1 MKLRYLEWWEVK
13 EARVQEL
20 STCSVCFFLCLFC
33 VFCFVVWFLFCFSRF
48 WLVPLFLWVIVCFRS
63 LLLHK
68 VTLCS
73 PNIGIVGIIKEV
85 DYGTVPPFRQSVHF
99 CARVGKKTRKK
110 KEIDVR
116 VPDRT
121 LGTRHLPPRVASGA
135 LTTSSS
141 FSADHFLTRATDFSE

>member
-1 MKLRYLEWWEVK
+1 M
-13 EARVQEL
+13 QEL
-20 STCSVCFFLCLFC
+20 STCSVCLFIC
-33 VFCFVVWFLFCFSRF
+33 FGYFVSWFHFCFVFRVFG
-48 WLVPLFLWVIVCFRS
+48 LFLWVIVCFRS

-68 VTLCS
+68 VALCS
-73 PNIGIVGIIKEV
+73 PNIGMVGSIKGV
-85 DYGTVPPFRQSVHF
+85 DFGTVPPFRQSVHF

>member
-1 MKLRYLEWWEVK
+1 M
-13 EARVQEL
+13 QEL
-20 STCSVCFFLCLFC
+20 STCSVCLFLCLFC
-33 VFCFVVWFLFCFSRF
+33 VFCFSRF

-63 LLLHK
+63 FLLHK

-73 PNIGIVGIIKEV
+73 PNIGIVGIIEEV

-99 CARVGKKTRKK
+99 CARVGKKNEKK

>member
-1 MKLRYLEWWEVK
+1 MYFVSW
-13 EARVQEL
+13 
-20 STCSVCFFLCLFC
+20 FD
-33 VFCFVVWFLFCFSRF
+33 FCFVFRVFG
-48 WLVPLFLWVIVCFRS
+48 LFLWVIVCSRS

-85 DYGTVPPFRQSVHF
+85 DYGTVPPFRRSPFTSV
-99 CARVGKKTRKK
+99 RESEKKNEKK